1 MAASASFP
9 LRRDLGVQLLAL
21 YAIFVVSV
29 LAAAYIFVQSAT
41 DQLEADVGA
50 SDLALAHSI
59 AQETSTAM
67 TSALEAVY
75 HLSIHQ
81 PVIESD
87 NAGMTRLFEN
97 IMSVRQ
103 DINLTYRLDADGI
116 MTFHYPI
123 GPESTVGVDFA
134 FRPYFQQALT
144 THEALISAGR
154 ISPTTNQP
162 VATAVMPIWSAVDQF
177 LGIVATNIKLQ
188 FLSDTL
194 RNISTTSREDQVV
207 EITIIDH
214 DGKIVAHSSPDRLLL
229 DAREVMPELTPAL
242 LDEQSRNVI
251 ATNADDVEYLYSYV
265 PIPGIHW
272 GVIVSR
278 PTVDAFAV
286 PFAFQRGIFIVSA
299 VFLCSGLLFWLA
311 LSRRVIRPLERLAE
325 FSQNALPGHASAS
338 DVVTGL
344 ARLTART
351 DQMGVLTRSVQR
363 MQAAIEARLN
373 ELATLLRT
381 STAVV
386 STLDSRV
393 VLDRILEQVETL
405 LNVHMSAIFVLDDE
419 VSGFR
424 ARASRHLPAWYAERI
439 RIDPLDPNSA
449 TMRAIRT
456 GEPIQIVDT
465 ETDPAYQSHR
475 YRARKAGYRSLLAIR
490 LPIKHADSAAL
501 VVYRKEPYQYSE
513 REIRLLTSFANHAAM
528 AIENATL
535 FARSDM
541 HLQEQTRR
549 LESLIQS
556 MHDGLALEDFGGK
569 IIYVNRRV
577 HELLRLTDES
587 ILNEPTDILV
597 EAIVAHAEKAEAVA
611 EQIGKMLAEKGIR
624 QIECSHVDGEARRYL
639 RLTLFDVTDAADT
652 LIGRGWIVQD
662 ITQRYEVDRM
672 KSNLIA
678 TVSHELRTP
687 LAAIKGYA
695 TTLLADDV
703 EWDTAS
709 QREFLT
715 TISLESDRLNNL
727 VHDLLDMSKIEAG
740 TLVVTPTA
748 CDLYP
753 LVVSAANHAMPSANG
768 RLRISLP
775 SDMPTLYA
783 DADRIEGVLRNLL
796 ENSAKYAEGDRPIEV
811 SATYDA
817 HEVVIRV
824 VDDGPGIPPEHQ
836 ERIFQ
841 SFYRM
846 DNGLTR
852 KTAGAGLGLTIA
864 RGFVQ
869 AHGGRIWLE
878 PRARG
883 LCVAFSIPRSPVHE
897 VVEEHGIGGV

>member
-1 MAASASFP
+1 M
-9 LRRDLGVQLLAL
+9 QLLAL
-21 YAIFVVSV
+21 YAIFVISV

-75 HLSIHQ
+75 HLSIHR

-103 DINLTYRLDADGI
+103 DINLTYRLNADGI

-154 ISPTTNQP
+154 ISPTTSQP
-162 VATAVMPIWSAVDQF
+162 VATAVMPIWSADDQF

-214 DGKIVAHSSPDRLLL
+214 DGKIVAHSSPDQLLR
-229 DAREVMPELTPAL
+229 DAREVMPELTSAL
-242 LDEQSRNVI
+242 LDGVSRNVI
-251 ATNADDVEYLYSYV
+251 ATNADKVEYLYSYV
-265 PIPGIHW
+265 PIPSIDW

-278 PTVDAFAV
+278 PTVAAFAV
-286 PFAFQRGIFIVSA
+286 PYAFQRGIFIVSA

-325 FSQNALPGHASAS
+325 FSQNAMPGHANAN
-338 DVVTGL
+338 DVVSGL

-363 MQAAIEARLN
+363 MQSAIEARLN

-405 LNVHMSAIFVLDDE
+405 LNVHMSAIFALDDE

-490 LPIKHADSAAL
+490 LPIKHADPAAL
-501 VVYRKEPYQYSE
+501 VVYRNEPYEYSE

-528 AIENATL
+528 AIENAAL

-556 MHDGLALEDFGGK
+556 MHDGLVLEDFGGK

-577 HELLRLTDES
+577 HELLRLTADS
-587 ILNEPTDILV
+587 ILNKPIAILV
-597 EAIVAHAEKAEAVA
+597 EAMVAHADNAETVA
-611 EQIGKMLAEKGIR
+611 EQIAKMLDEKGIR
-624 QIECSHVDGEARRYL
+624 QIECSYVDGEAHRYL

-703 EWDTAS
+703 EWDSAS

-768 RLRISLP
+768 RLRIDLP
-775 SDMPTLYA
+775 PDTPTLYA

-796 ENSAKYAEGDRPIEV
+796 ENSAKYAEGDTPIEV
-811 SATYDA
+811 SASYDA
-817 HEVVIRV
+817 HDVIIRV
-824 VDDGPGIPPEHQ
+824 IDQGPGIPLEHQ
-836 ERIFQ
+836 EHIFQ
-841 SFYRM
+841 SFYRL

-878 PRARG
+878 PRERG

-897 VVEEHGIGGV
+897 IPEEHGVGGG

>member
-1 MAASASFP
+1 MTASASFP
-9 LRRDLGVQLLAL
+9 LRRDLGVQLFAL

-29 LAAAYIFVQSAT
+29 LVAAYIFVQSAS
-41 DQLEADVGA
+41 DQLEADVSA

-59 AQETSTAM
+59 AQETYTAM
-67 TSALEAVY
+67 NGALEAARQLAV
-75 HLSIHQ
+75 HT

-87 NAGMTRLFEN
+87 DAGMARLFEN

-123 GPESTVGVDFA
+123 GPESTVGHDFS

-144 THEALISAGR
+144 THEALLSSGR

-162 VATAVMPIWSAVDQF
+162 VATAVMPLWSADDEF
-177 LGIVATNIKLQ
+177 LGLIATNIKLQ

-194 RNISTTSREDQVV
+194 RNIGATSREDQVV
-207 EITIIDH
+207 DITIIDH
-214 DGKIVAHSSPDRLLL
+214 EGKIVAHSSEDQLLR
-229 DAREVMPELTPAL
+229 DANEVLSQIAPTVQRGRTTSLTA
-242 LDEQSRNVI
+242 V
-251 ATNADDVEYLYSYV
+251 NADGVEYLYSYV
-265 PIPGIHW
+265 PISGINW

-278 PTVDAFAV
+278 PTVYAFAV
-286 PFAFQRGIFIVSA
+286 PHAFQRGIFFVSA
-299 VFLCSGLLFWLA
+299 VFLGSGLLFWLA

-325 FSQNALPGHASAS
+325 FSQNAIPGHASAN
-338 DVVTGL
+338 DVVAGL
-344 ARLTART
+344 AHLTART

-393 VLDRILEQVETL
+393 VLERILEQVEQL

-424 ARASRHLPAWYAERI
+424 ARASRHLPAWYAERV

-465 ETDPAYQSHR
+465 ETDPAYTSHR
-475 YRARKAGYRSLLAIR
+475 FRARKAGYRSLLAIR
-490 LPIKHADSAAL
+490 LPIKHADPAAL
-501 VVYRKEPYQYSE
+501 VVYRKEPYHYTE

-528 AIENATL
+528 AIENAAL

-541 HLQEQTRR
+541 HLREQTRR
-549 LESLIQS
+549 LEALIQS
-556 MHDGLALEDFGGK
+556 MHDGLVLEDFGGK
-569 IIYVNRRV
+569 IIYLNRRM
-577 HELLRLTDES
+577 HELLPLPADS
-587 ILNEPTDILV
+587 ILNQPIRFLV
-597 EAIVAHAEKAEAVA
+597 DAIVAYAENAGTVV
-611 EQIGKMLAEKGIR
+611 EQIAHMLEEKGIR
-624 QIECSHVDGEARRYL
+624 QVECLHASRNARRYL
-639 RLTLFDVTDAADT
+639 RLTLFDVTDAGDT

-662 ITQRYEVDRM
+662 ITQRHEVDRM

-703 EWDTAS
+703 EWDAAS

-715 TISLESDRLNNL
+715 TISEETDRLNNL

-740 TLVVTPTA
+740 TLVIAPQV

-753 LVVSAANHAMPSANG
+753 LVLSAANHSMPPANG
-768 RLRISLP
+768 RLRIALP
-775 SDMPTLYA
+775 PDMPTLYA

-796 ENSAKYAEGDRPIEV
+796 ENAAKYAPDDTPIEV
-811 SATYDA
+811 TAGFD
-817 HEVVIRV
+817 EREIVIRV
-824 VDDGPGIPPEHQ
+824 IDQGPGIPPEHQ
-836 ERIFQ
+836 EHIFQ
-841 SFYRM
+841 SFYRLE
-846 DNGLTR
+846 NGLTR
-852 KTAGAGLGLTIA
+852 KTAGVGLGLTIA

-878 PRARG
+878 PRDKG
-883 LCVAFSIPRSPVHE
+883 LCVAFSIPRSPAHE
-897 VVEEHGIGGV
+897 LVGESMH

>member
-1 MAASASFP
+1 M
-9 LRRDLGVQLLAL
+9 QLLVL
-21 YAIFVVSV
+21 YAAFVVSV

-59 AQETSTAM
+59 AQETHTAM
-67 TSALEAVY
+67 NSALEAV
-75 HLSIHQ
+75 HQLAIHV

-87 NAGMTRLFEN
+87 DAGMARLFEN

-103 DINLTYRLDADGI
+103 DINLTYRLDADGM

-123 GPESTVGVDFA
+123 GPESTVGQDFS
-134 FRPYFQQALT
+134 FRPYYQQALT
-144 THEALISAGR
+144 THEALISSGR

-162 VATAVMPIWSAVDQF
+162 VATAVMPIWSDDGAF
-177 LGIVATNIKLQ
+177 LGLVATNIKLQ

-194 RNISTTSREDQVV
+194 RNIGETSRKDQVV

-214 DGKIVAHSSPDRLLL
+214 EGKIVAHSSPDQLLR
-229 DAREVMPELTPAL
+229 DARDALPELTSAVL
-242 LDEQSRNVI
+242 EGETRNVI
-251 ATNADDVEYLYSYV
+251 AANPAGVEYLYSYV
-265 PIPGIHW
+265 PIDGIGW

-286 PFAFQRGIFIVSA
+286 PYAFQRGIFFVSA

-325 FSQNALPGHASAS
+325 FSQNAIPGHASAS
-338 DVVTGL
+338 DVIAGL
-344 ARLTART
+344 AGLTARA

-393 VLDRILEQVETL
+393 VLDRILEQVEQL
-405 LNVHMSAIFVLDDE
+405 LNIQMSAIFVLDDE

-465 ETDPAYQSHR
+465 ETDPAYSSHR
-475 YRARKAGYRSLLAIR
+475 FRARKAGYRSLLAIR
-490 LPIKHADSAAL
+490 LPVKHINSAAL

-528 AIENATL
+528 AIENAAL

-549 LESLIQS
+549 LEALIQS
-556 MHDGLALEDFGGK
+556 MHDGLVLEDFGGK

-577 HELLRLTDES
+577 HELLRLPADS
-587 ILNEPTDILV
+587 ILNQSTGILV
-597 EAIVAHAEKAEAVA
+597 EAIVAHAEHADTVA
-611 EQIGKMLAEKGIR
+611 EKIAQILSDKGIR
-624 QIECSHVDGEARRYL
+624 QVECLHVDGDARRYL
-639 RLTLFDVTDAADT
+639 RLTLFDVTDAGDT

-703 EWDTAS
+703 EWDMAS

-753 LVVSAANHAMPSANG
+753 LVVSAANHAMPPANG

-775 SDMPTLYA
+775 PDMPMIYA

-796 ENSAKYAEGDRPIEV
+796 ENSAKYAEGYTPIEV
-811 SATYDA
+811 SASFDA
-817 HEVVIRV
+817 REVVIRV
-824 VDDGPGIPPEHQ
+824 VDEGPGIPTEHQ
-836 ERIFQ
+836 GRIFQ
-841 SFYRM
+841 SFYRLE
-846 DNGLTR
+846 NGLTR

-864 RGFVQ
+864 RGFVH

-878 PRARG
+878 PRDRG
-883 LCVAFSIPRSPVHE
+883 LCVAFCIPRSPIHE
-897 VVEEHGIGGV
+897 VTENSVH